1 MFEAFGAS
9 LGLTL
14 GGCLFLVAT
23 SGAAVYFFMKR
34 KKGDDSD
41 SVRQIQTILYE
52 EIHKVRE
59 LVTIRKPLHGDVS
72 FNDDRKIFNKRVHMP
87 FSDRKLI
94 MTYSGMI
101 VCGCD
106 LDKIHAVREGN
117 GVKIIVPRSRILDC
131 YADVKSFKVHHKDT
145 GLLAKNFQI
154 EEQNALIEA
163 DLEARQQEAVQSGIL
178 TQADE
183 EVRQML
189 TNIIARRGLNQNF
202 GVEIF
207 FKENDNARTLNLSQQ
222 NLLR

>member
-9 LGLTL
+9 LGLTI

-34 KKGDDSD
+34 KKGNESD
-41 SVRQIQTILYE
+41 SLQQIQTILYE
-52 EIHKVRE
+52 EILKVRE
-59 LVTIRKPLHGDVS
+59 LVTIRKPFSGDVS
-72 FNDDRKIFNKRVHMP
+72 FNDDRKIPKTKVHMP
-87 FSDRKLI
+87 FSDRKLV

-106 LDKIHAVREGN
+106 LNKIHAVQEGN
-117 GVKIIVPRSRILDC
+117 NFKIIVPRSRILDC
-131 YADVKSFKVHHKDT
+131 YADVKSLKVHYKDT
-145 GLLAKNFQI
+145 GLLAKDFQI
-154 EEQNALIEA
+154 EEQNAIIKA
-163 DLEARQQEAVQSGIL
+163 DLEARQQEVVQSGIL
-178 TQADE
+178 MQADE

-189 TNIIARRGLNQNF
+189 TNIIVRCGLNQNF
-202 GVEIF
+202 DVKIS

>member
-34 KKGDDSD
+34 KKGDESD
-41 SVRQIQTILYE
+41 SLRQMQTILYE
-52 EIHKVRE
+52 EIRRVRE
-59 LVTIRKPLHGDVS
+59 LVTIRKPLLGDIS
-72 FNDDRKIFNKRVHMP
+72 FNDDRKIFNTNVHMP
-87 FSDRKLI
+87 FSDRKLV
-94 MTYSGMI
+94 MKYSGMI

-106 LDKIHAVREGN
+106 LDKIHAVGEGN
-117 GVKIIVPRSRILDC
+117 SVKIIVPRSRILDC
-131 YADVKSFKVHHKDT
+131 YADVKSFKVLYKDT
-145 GLLAKNFQI
+145 GLLAKDFQI
-154 EEQNALIEA
+154 EEQHALIQA
-163 DLEARQQEAVQSGIL
+163 DLDNKQREAIQSGIL

-189 TNIIARRGLNQNF
+189 TNIIVRCGLNQNF
-202 GVEIF
+202 DFEIV
-207 FKENDNARTLNLSQQ
+207 FKDNDNARTLNLSQQ